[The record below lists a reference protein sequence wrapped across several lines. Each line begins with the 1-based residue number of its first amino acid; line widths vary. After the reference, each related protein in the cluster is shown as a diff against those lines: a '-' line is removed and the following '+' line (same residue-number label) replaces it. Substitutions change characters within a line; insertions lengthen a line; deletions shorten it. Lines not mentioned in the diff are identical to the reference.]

1 MNKLQSGM
9 SAVINVFARFLLFIA
24 ALIIVILP
32 VSNLISGQ
40 PINHHHH
47 TPVNKHKLVH
57 HQYLERGG
65 HDISW
70 DFFNKRHLS
79 APPVHF
85 KLKTITAICLL
96 FSLFA
101 ASCVLKSI
109 SISRFNF
116 LPCKSQFPALQ
127 KHVIYQTFLI

>member
-1 MNKLQSGM
+1 M
-9 SAVINVFARFLLFIA
+9 SAVINIFARFLLFTA
-24 ALIIVILP
+24 VLIIVLLP
-32 VSNLISGQ
+32 VSNLIPGQ
-40 PINHHHH
+40 AINHHHHH
-47 TPVNKHKLVH
+47 TPVNKHKLAH

-85 KLKTITAICLL
+85 KLKTITVIYLL

-101 ASCVLKSI
+101 ACCILTSASVSK
-109 SISRFNF
+109 FNF